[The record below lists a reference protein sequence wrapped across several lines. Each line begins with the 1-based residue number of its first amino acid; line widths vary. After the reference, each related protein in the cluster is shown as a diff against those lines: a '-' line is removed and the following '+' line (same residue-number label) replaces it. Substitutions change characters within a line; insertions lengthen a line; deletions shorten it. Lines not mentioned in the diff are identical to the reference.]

1 VSRKL
6 APTQIDSLS
15 IKQLLALLIEEIQ
28 SRQTLERQ
36 APSPHPEAVPA
47 TTRQFALEQSFYT
60 ISQVAERLN
69 LSDRQ
74 VRYAIDKGLIEANR
88 FKGKGPGAI
97 RVPAHSLVAYIER
110 CKVKPAQHEPVRK
123 GVPKGKPFK
132 HIKIS
137 APEGRGSSLGS

>member
-1 VSRKL
+1 MPRKF

-28 SRQTLERQ
+28 SWQSLERQ
-36 APSPHPEAVPA
+36 APTSHPESDPA
-47 TTRQFALEQSFYT
+47 TTSQVALDQPFFT

-74 VRYAIDKGLIEANR
+74 VRYAINKGLIEANR
-88 FKGKGPGAI
+88 FEGKGPGAI

-110 CKVKPAQHEPVRK
+110 CRVRPSQNELVRK
-123 GVPKGKPFK
+123 SLPKGKPFK
-132 HIKIS
+132 HIKVS

>member
-1 VSRKL
+1 MPRKL

-28 SRQTLERQ
+28 SWQALERQ
-36 APSPHPEAVPA
+36 ASSSCPEAVA
-47 TTRQFALEQSFYT
+47 TTTHQIALDQPFFT

-88 FKGKGPGAI
+88 FEGKGPGAI
-97 RVPAHSLVAYIER
+97 RVPAHSLIAYIER
-110 CKVKPAQHEPVRK
+110 CKVRPSQHEPVRMSL
-123 GVPKGKPFK
+123 PKGRPFK

>member
-1 VSRKL
+1 MPRKL

-28 SRQTLERQ
+28 SWQILERQ
-36 APSPHPEAVPA
+36 ASFSRPEAVPA
-47 TTRQFALEQSFYT
+47 ATHQVALDQPYFT

-88 FKGKGPGAI
+88 FEGKGPGAI
-97 RVPAHSLVAYIER
+97 RIPAHSLVAYIER
-110 CKVKPAQHEPVRK
+110 CKIRPAQNEPVRRSL
-123 GVPKGKPFK
+123 PKGKPFK